1 MRIHKVNKQP
11 VTFDGEE
18 YNVFRGRYPNNHA
31 SLILSKQTIYE
42 NIHEDDIIVSL
53 NLIEENQA
61 LDEVAIKNYS
71 EMEGALGK
79 LIREEIIS
87 EPLRHS
93 PSGHV
98 TVPICKLLM

>member
-1 MRIHKVNKQP
+1 MI
-11 VTFDGEE
+11 TFDGVE

-31 SLILSKQTIYE
+31 SLILSKQTVYE
-42 NIHEDDIIVSL
+42 YIHEDDIIVSL
-53 NLIEENQA
+53 NLVDENQDR
-61 LDEVAIKNYS
+61 DEVAIKDYS
-71 EMEGALGK
+71 EMEGTLEK

-98 TVPICKLLM
+98 MVPICKLLV